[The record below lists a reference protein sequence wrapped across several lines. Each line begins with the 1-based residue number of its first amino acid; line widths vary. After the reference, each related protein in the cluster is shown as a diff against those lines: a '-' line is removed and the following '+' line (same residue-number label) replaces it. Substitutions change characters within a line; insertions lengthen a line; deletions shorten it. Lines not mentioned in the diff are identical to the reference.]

1 MPGVFKYKL
10 GINEFSSNG
19 SNLLKSLL
27 AEFIG
32 VLFLNLFGSF
42 SCLHGTAT
50 MISFTFG
57 LVVFMVVASLGHV
70 SGGHINPAVTAGL
83 LSVGKIPFAR
93 AILYVIAQC
102 GGAVAGS
109 ACLKAL
115 VPEAQQG
122 GLGMTKVAENV
133 LPMQGL
139 GLEFFLGFALVLTV
153 FGVVDDNK
161 PDSKYLAPLAIGMT
175 VTFGHL
181 AGIKYTGASM
191 NPARTFGSAV
201 VSGNWENHW
210 IYWVGPILGGVAAA
224 LLYVQAFLAPEPEV
238 DLAERYRTHA
248 DEKELARLDGKRD
261 LA

>member
-32 VLFLNLFGSF
+32 LLLINLFGIF
-42 SCLHGTAT
+42 CCLHGTAT

-57 LVVFMVVASLGHV
+57 LIVFMVVASLGHV
-70 SGGHINPAVTAGL
+70 SGAHVNPAITVGL
-83 LSVGKIPFAR
+83 LAVGKISFVR
-93 AILYVIAQC
+93 ALLYIVAQC
-102 GGAVAGS
+102 AGAVAGTG
-109 ACLKAL
+109 CVKAL
-115 VPEAQQG
+115 IPEAQQG
-122 GLGMTKVAENV
+122 TLGMTRLAENV

-139 GLEFFLGFALVLTV
+139 GMEFFLGFVLVLTV

-161 PDSKYLAPLAIGMT
+161 PDSKIMAPLAIGMT
-175 VTFGHL
+175 VVFGHL

-191 NPARTFGSAV
+191 NPARTFGSALL
-201 VSGNWENHW
+201 SGIWENHW

-224 LLYVQAFLAPEPEV
+224 LLYVQTFVAPEPEV

-248 DEKELARLDGKRD
+248 DEKEMARLDGKRD

>member
-27 AEFIG
+27 AEFTGIF
-32 VLFLNLFGSF
+32 LLNLFGIF
-42 SCLHGTAT
+42 SCLHGTPT

-57 LVVFMVVASLGHV
+57 LIVFMVVASLGHV
-70 SGGHINPAVTAGL
+70 SGAHINPAVTAGL
-83 LSVGKIPFAR
+83 LAVGKISFVR
-93 AILYVIAQC
+93 ALLYVISQC
-102 GGAVAGS
+102 AGAVAGT

-115 VPEAQQG
+115 VPEAQQSN
-122 GLGMTKVAENV
+122 LGMTMLAENI

-139 GLEFFLGFALVLTV
+139 GLEFFLGFVLVLTV
-153 FGVVDDNK
+153 FGVIDENK

-181 AGIKYTGASM
+181 AGIRFTGASM

-201 VSGNWENHW
+201 ISGIWDNHW
-210 IYWVGPILGGVAAA
+210 IYWVGPILGGVGAS
-224 LLYVQAFLAPEPEV
+224 LLYVQAFVAPEPEV

-248 DEKELARLDGKRD
+248 DEKEMARLDAKRD